1 VERFNDFI
9 KERRY
14 LLNVSKRTLDWYG
27 DCFSAWRRYAG
38 AEPAQWVIN
47 MREAGIKVVSIN
59 TYICGMNAYWKW
71 AGEKTKLRYLKEEQ
85 RILATLTLAD
95 VQALVSAK
103 NIAAKAISRTN
114 LRRARLVALTILD
127 TGLRA
132 SEVLG
137 LTTEQINLD
146 ALTIKV
152 LGKGG
157 KERIVPFSLEL
168 RKALWRYKAGD
179 GKRNILFGT
188 KNETSVTLR
197 NLERDFKE
205 LGQKC
210 GITGVRFSPHTLRH
224 TFAVSYLRNG
234 GNLEFLRRILGHS
247 SLTTTQKYLK
257 SLGIEDLGAVH
268 NGLSPLSARR

>member
-1 VERFNDFI
+1 
-9 KERRY
+9 
-14 LLNVSKRTLDWYG
+14 
-27 DCFSAWRRYAG
+27 
-38 AEPAQWVIN
+38 
-47 MREAGIKVVSIN
+47 M
-59 TYICGMNAYWKW
+59 
-71 AGEKTKLRYLKEEQ
+71 
-85 RILATLTLAD
+85 
-95 VQALVSAK
+95 QALVWAK
-103 NIAAKAISRTN
+103 NIPAKPISRTN
-114 LRRARLVALTILD
+114 LPRARLVALTILD

-132 SEVLG
+132 SEVLE

-146 ALTIKV
+146 ALTIKI

-157 KERIVPFSLEL
+157 KKRIVPFSLEL
-168 RKALWRYKAGD
+168 RKALWRYKAGV
-179 GKRNILFGT
+179 GKRNIFFGT

-197 NLERDFKE
+197 NLERDFKV

-234 GNLEFLRRILGHS
+234 NLEFLRRILGHS

-257 SLGIEDLGAVH
+257 SLGIKDLGAVH